1 MNKLD
6 QLAYDSGLY
15 SQGTPD
21 EWDMD
26 ALRKYGEAVV
36 RLCSDHI
43 LTSSDRYR
51 KEHFAQKVLELLNE
65 PSGIQGNNPSQEL

>member
-1 MNKLD
+1 MTKLD
-6 QLAYDSGLY
+6 QLAYESGLY

-21 EWDMD
+21 EWDKE

-51 KEHFAQKVLELLNE
+51 KEHFADKVLELLENK
-65 PSGIQGNNPSQEL
+65 

>member
-1 MNKLD
+1 MPNKMTKLD
-6 QLAYDSGLY
+6 HLAYESGLY
-15 SQGTPD
+15 AQGTPD
-21 EWDMD
+21 EWDKE

-51 KEHFAQKVLELLNE
+51 KEHFANKVLELLE
-65 PSGIQGNNPSQEL
+65 K